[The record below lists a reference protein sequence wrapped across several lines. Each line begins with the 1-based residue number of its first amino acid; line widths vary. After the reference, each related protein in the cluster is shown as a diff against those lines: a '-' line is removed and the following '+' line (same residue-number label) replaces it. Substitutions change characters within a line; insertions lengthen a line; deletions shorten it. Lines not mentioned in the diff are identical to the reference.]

1 MLKSLFNIIK
11 KRLQHRCFLVNIAKF
26 LRTSFLRISANDCF
40 CISEIQTLNNVIYTL
55 AENFIF
61 NFRIYKIFFYLLS
74 FGNFSSTEFMLT
86 FTSFSRL
93 VNISNASF
101 SSSLNRLST
110 LSLYP
115 KFVPIGNAY
124 NLSSVFI

>member
-1 MLKSLFNIIK
+1 MLKSLFNITK
-11 KRLQHRCFLVNIAKF
+11 KRLQHRCFLVKIAKF
-26 LRTSFLRISANDCF
+26 LRISFLRISASDCF
-40 CISEIQTLNNVIYTL
+40 CNSKIQTLNNVIYTL

-61 NFRIYKIFFYLLS
+61 NFRIYKIFSYLLS
-74 FGNFSSTEFMLT
+74 FGNSTEFMFA

-93 VNISNASF
+93 LNISNAFF

-110 LSLYP
+110 LILYP
-115 KFVPIGNAY
+115 KFVSIGNAY